1 MAKIIRMTFI
11 FLCLY
16 SSASAG
22 ACPDILNLSPP
33 YEQCSWDALVKTNEA
48 GKETVFKAKFYYMC
62 GAYRIDEEAG
72 AAKKTYII
80 KGGRIYIPN
89 YESRTIFVDSDS
101 RYANYI
107 GRLLP
112 FVVNAKKQEGS
123 TGTVFLGLN
132 RCKKEKY
139 GVLRQASSMYVKAK
153 LTEYRDEK
161 NRFMRRMEI
170 KAPKHELN
178 FGGGV
183 ITAGPLSETYK
194 AKRLKKMKSA
204 GSLFDIPADMAVYDI
219 EAEYKKRAAES
230 GITIKPENTIKFKAG
245 KK

>member
-1 MAKIIRMTFI
+1 MAKIISALFI
-11 FLCLY
+11 LACVC
-16 SSASAG
+16 SSISAG
-22 ACPDILNLSPP
+22 ECPDILSLSPP
-33 YEQCSWDALVKTNEA
+33 YEQCSWDAMIKTNEA

-62 GAYRIDEEAG
+62 GAYRVDEETG
-72 AAKKTYII
+72 AVKKTYII

-89 YESRTIFVDSDS
+89 YESRTVFVDSDS
-101 RYANYI
+101 RYPNYI

-112 FVVNAKKQEGS
+112 SVVNAKKQEEG

-161 NRFMRRMEI
+161 NKFMRRMEI
-170 KAPKHELN
+170 KAPKHELD

-194 AKRLKKMKSA
+194 AMRLKKMKSGA
-204 GSLFDIPADMAVYDI
+204 SLFDIPSDMAVYDI

-245 KK
+245 KR